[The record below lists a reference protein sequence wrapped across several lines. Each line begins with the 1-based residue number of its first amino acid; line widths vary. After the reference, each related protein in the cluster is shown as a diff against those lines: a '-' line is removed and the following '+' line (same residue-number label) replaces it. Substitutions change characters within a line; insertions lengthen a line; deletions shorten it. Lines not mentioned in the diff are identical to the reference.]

1 MQNAFVEA
9 TYPVHEA
16 TRPRG
21 AYPAAAATPLSPGDI
36 LTGHLMF
43 IAFRIAVSAL
53 AFVLVLLAFGVTGP
67 ATGALLLPC
76 VLLVGMAF
84 AAPLCAWAVGVER
97 PSRLNGAYRFVA
109 MPLYLFSGT
118 FFAVGQLPGWL
129 QWAVTLTPLYHG
141 TELVR
146 GVALGTAPAG
156 PAAAR
161 RLPRRPRPRGHRPR
175 PPRLRTPPAP
185 LKGTPCPPAPG
196 VARPVRTRRARGAQS
211 GRLPAQLALAARG
224 DLRAGALPALTRRG
238 HRSTRRRGAGTAAGP
253 GGYAAFVAPALLAT
267 AAMNGAM
274 DETTFNLYAKLRTL
288 RTYDAILSTP
298 LSVRDIAFGEVL
310 WALLRGTAVTVVFAA
325 ALAAF
330 GMVTSPWALL
340 VLPGA
345 TRRLRLRVPR
355 SGGGH
360 LRAELA

>member
-1 MQNAFVEA
+1 MAVAPPGRRLARGAAALSDSAVRVPALGAFGYWMRRYRRTWRGSVVISVVNPLLFLAALGVGLGRLVDAHQSAHLSGVAYADFLAPGLLAASAMQNAFVEA

-156 PAAAR
+156 PAAAHAGY
-161 RLPRRPRPRGHRPR
+161 L
-175 PPRLRTPPAP
+175 A
-185 LKGTPCPPAPG
+185 A
-196 VARPVRTRRARGAQS
+196 
-211 GRLPAQLALAARG
+211 LALAGTVLA
-224 DLRAGALPALTRRG
+224 
-238 HRSTRRRGAGTAAGP
+238 HR
-253 GGYAAFVAPALLAT
+253 GYA
-267 AAMNGAM
+267 
-274 DETTFNLYAKLRTL
+274 
-288 RTYDAILSTP
+288 
-298 LSVRDIAFGEVL
+298 
-310 WALLRGTAVTVVFAA
+310 
-325 ALAAF
+325 
-330 GMVTSPWALL
+330 
-340 VLPGA
+340 
-345 TRRLRLRVPR
+345 RRLHR
-355 SGGGH
+355 
-360 LRAELA
+360 